1 MQTMNL
7 IPSVQALLQDVT
19 PSSGPWLSLLVLF
32 PALVSALIWLVKPL
46 RQHGRQIALWSAVAM
61 LVAFVA
67 LALAFDWS
75 SAGTTQFVESYY
87 WIPQVGVTWSLG
99 LNVLGLVML
108 LLTASLVILV
118 LADVQD
124 DGEGSNRSAGYSAL
138 VMLLYAFIVVIF
150 AAFDLVVFYI
160 AFEAMLIPLFFM
172 IGRFGR
178 GENRHRAAMK
188 FLIYSLLGGL
198 IMLGGIIVIL
208 ANIGAGDGATFRYSN
223 LRQTLPSLPFGVQ
236 LAIFIPILIA
246 FAIKA
251 PMVPVHTWLPDTA
264 AEARPSTS
272 VLLVGILDKIGTYGM
287 VVILLFMLPGAVDA
301 VRPTVLILAVVS
313 ILWGGFAANGQKNLL
328 RLVAFTSISHFG
340 FMILGIFIGSDI
352 ALTGAMFFMVA
363 HGLSIAALFFISGW
377 LIDRGKTSSVY
388 EYGGMQQVTPILAG
402 TWLFAGLAS
411 IALPGL
417 SGFVPEYL
425 VLMGTYKVSIPLAI
439 FAVLGVLLAAMYI
452 LMPYQR
458 IFTGRVNPKLAE
470 VPDLST
476 RQKWIVAP
484 ILAATVVLG
493 IWSAPLVGSLNQI
506 SEQAPMQVPSAS
518 PAQDVEGSN

>member
-1 MQTMNL
+1 
-7 IPSVQALLQDVT
+7 
-19 PSSGPWLSLLVLF
+19 
-32 PALVSALIWLVKPL
+32 
-46 RQHGRQIALWSAVAM
+46 
-61 LVAFVA
+61 
-67 LALAFDWS
+67 
-75 SAGTTQFVESYY
+75 
-87 WIPQVGVTWSLG
+87 
-99 LNVLGLVML
+99 
-108 LLTASLVILV
+108 
-118 LADVQD
+118 
-124 DGEGSNRSAGYSAL
+124 
-138 VMLLYAFIVVIF
+138 
-150 AAFDLVVFYI
+150 
-160 AFEAMLIPLFFM
+160 
-172 IGRFGR
+172 
-178 GENRHRAAMK
+178 
-188 FLIYSLLGGL
+188 
-198 IMLGGIIVIL
+198 
-208 ANIGAGDGATFRYSN
+208 
-223 LRQTLPSLPFGVQ
+223 
-236 LAIFIPILIA
+236 
-246 FAIKA
+246 
-251 PMVPVHTWLPDTA
+251 
-264 AEARPSTS
+264 
-272 VLLVGILDKIGTYGM
+272 
-287 VVILLFMLPGAVDA
+287 
-301 VRPTVLILAVVS
+301 
-313 ILWGGFAANGQKNLL
+313 
-328 RLVAFTSISHFG
+328 
-340 FMILGIFIGSDI
+340 